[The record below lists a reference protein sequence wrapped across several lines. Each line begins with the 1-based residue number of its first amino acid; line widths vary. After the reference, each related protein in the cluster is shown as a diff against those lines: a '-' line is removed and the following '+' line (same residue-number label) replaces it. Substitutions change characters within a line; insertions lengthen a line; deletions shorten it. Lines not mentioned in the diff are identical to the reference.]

1 MSLGTGNTDLIN
13 RINDN
18 ISRVIIGKNQ
28 SINQLVVSMLCGG
41 HALIQDVPGV
51 GKTKLAKAFAQS
63 VGLTFKRIQF
73 TSDMLPGDITGVNI
87 FDLGT
92 SEFHF
97 RPGPISAQLI
107 LADEINR
114 ATPKT
119 QAALLEAME
128 ERQVTVDG
136 LSHPLPDPFLV
147 IATLNPVEYEGTFPL
162 PEAEL
167 DRFFMCIS
175 LGYPGFDEE
184 VQIIEEQRVD
194 DPINEIRSVVQ
205 IDEFLELQK
214 SIRKVFVDKLVT
226 QYVVSIVGATRQDQ
240 DVLLGA
246 SPRAGLSLSLASQ
259 AWAVMDG
266 REYVLPDDVK
276 EVATAVLAHRIIIS
290 SSARMNGIEA
300 KDVISS
306 ILSSVPIPG
315 VR

>member
-1 MSLGTGNTDLIN
+1 MNFKYNDTELIAK
-13 RINDN
+13 ITDN
-18 ISRVIIGKNQ
+18 ISKVIIGKKQ
-28 SINQLVVSMLCGG
+28 SINQLVVSMICGG
-41 HALIQDVPGV
+41 HVLIQDVPGV

-73 TSDMLPGDITGVNI
+73 TPDMLPSDITGVNI

-97 RPGPISAQLI
+97 RPGPISAQLV
-107 LADEINR
+107 LGDEINR

-128 ERQVTVDG
+128 EHQVTVDG
-136 LSHPLPDPFLV
+136 LSHSLPDPFLV

-175 LGYPGFDEE
+175 LGYPSFDDE

-194 DPINEIRSVVQ
+194 DPLTEIIPVVN
-205 IDEFLELQK
+205 IEEFLGLQK
-214 SIRKVFVDKLVT
+214 RIRNVFVDKLIT
-226 QYVVSIVGATRQDQ
+226 QYIVSIIGHTRQNEN
-240 DVLLGA
+240 VILGA
-246 SPRAGLSLSLASQ
+246 SPRASLSLSLASQ
-259 AWAVMDG
+259 AWALMDG

-276 EVATAVLAHRIIIS
+276 DVAVAILAHRIIVS
-290 SSARMNGIEA
+290 SSAKMNGVDAES
-300 KDVISS
+300 VITS
-306 ILSSVPIPG
+306 IIGNVPIPG